1 MVWNSI
7 DAKWER
13 CYAEAALYYEKHGS
27 LNLAPKYV
35 SPSGIRLGAWVENQ
49 RAYYLKGELSDDKI
63 RRLEAIGMLWEGRND
78 RQWLKAYEARHVI
91 SGNTEI

>member
-1 MVWNSI
+1 M
-7 DAKWER
+7 
-13 CYAEAALYYEKHGS
+13 
-27 LNLAPKYV
+27 NLAPKYV

-78 RQWLKAYEARHVI
+78 HQWLRA
-91 SGNTEI
+91 